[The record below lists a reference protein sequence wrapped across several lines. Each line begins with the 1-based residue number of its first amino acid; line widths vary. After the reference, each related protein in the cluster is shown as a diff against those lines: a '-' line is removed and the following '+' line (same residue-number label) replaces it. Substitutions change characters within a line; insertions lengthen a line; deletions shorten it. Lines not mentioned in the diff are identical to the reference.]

1 MASVSFHGNV
11 GKVQPAQFS
20 QDGKARIRFS
30 VAERHSRFDKQANQW
45 QDTGTTWRDVTV
57 FGKRAEALA
66 DTLREGA
73 KQQVVVIGREETREY
88 DRQDGTKG
96 SALEVV
102 ADVVGIIPSSQPAQQ
117 QPAQDWNQQAD
128 PWAAPTSAPF

>member
-11 GKVQPAQFS
+11 GKVQQPQFS
-20 QDGKARIRFS
+20 NDGKARIRFS
-30 VAERHSRFDKQANQW
+30 VAESHGRFDRTTNQW
-45 QDTGTTWRDVTV
+45 QETGTTWRDVTV
-57 FGKRAEALA
+57 FGKRAEVLA

-88 DRQDGTKG
+88 DRMDGTKG

-117 QPAQDWNQQAD
+117 QPGND
-128 PWAAPTSAPF
+128 PWAAPDSAPF